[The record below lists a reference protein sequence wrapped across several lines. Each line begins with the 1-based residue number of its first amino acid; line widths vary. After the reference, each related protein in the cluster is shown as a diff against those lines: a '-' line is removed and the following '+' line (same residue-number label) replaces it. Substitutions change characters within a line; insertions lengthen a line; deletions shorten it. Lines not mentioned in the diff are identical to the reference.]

1 MITSKDIEDELQ
13 KIEEVAPK
21 YAKAKADSYQAMEW
35 KKIQKSLL
43 FAKAFG
49 RTVADKEN
57 WVAIQ
62 PEHIVAAEGVSE
74 AIEEEEKLRWDL
86 KQSELKIEIWRTEQ
100 ATLRAERMM

>member
-1 MITSKDIEDELQ
+1 MITSKDIENELQ
-13 KIEEVAPK
+13 KIEETAPK

-43 FAKAFG
+43 FTKAFG

-62 PEHIVAAEGVSE
+62 PEYIVAAEGVSE

-100 ATLRAERMM
+100 ATLRTERMM

>member
-1 MITSKDIEDELQ
+1 MITSKDIENELQ
-13 KIEEVAPK
+13 KIEETAPK

-35 KKIQKSLL
+35 KKIQKALL
-43 FAKAFG
+43 FAKASG

-62 PEHIVAAEGVSE
+62 PEHIVATEGVSE

-100 ATLRAERMM
+100 ATLRTERMM

>member
-1 MITSKDIEDELQ
+1 MITSKDIENELQ
-13 KIEEVAPK
+13 KIEEIAPK

-35 KKIQKSLL
+35 KKTQKSLL
-43 FAKAFG
+43 FAMAVG

-57 WVAIQ
+57 WVAVQ
-62 PEHIVAAEGVSE
+62 PELIVAMEGVSE
-74 AIEEEEKLRWDL
+74 AIEKEEKLRWDL

>member
-1 MITSKDIEDELQ
+1 MITSKDIENELQ
-13 KIEEVAPK
+13 KIEEIAPK

-35 KKIQKSLL
+35 KKTQKSLL
-43 FAKAFG
+43 FAMAVG

-57 WVAIQ
+57 WVAVQ
-62 PEHIVAAEGVSE
+62 PELIVATEGISE
-74 AIEEEEKLRWDL
+74 AIEKEEKLRWDL

>member
-1 MITSKDIEDELQ
+1 MITSKDIENELQ
-13 KIEEVAPK
+13 KIEETAPK

-57 WVAIQ
+57 LVAIQ
-62 PEHIVAAEGVSE
+62 PEHIVATEGVSE

>member
-1 MITSKDIEDELQ
+1 MITSKDIENELQ
-13 KIEEVAPK
+13 KIEEIAPK

-35 KKIQKSLL
+35 KKSQKALL
-43 FAKAFG
+43 FAQAVG

-57 WVAIQ
+57 WGAVQPTLDVATK
-62 PEHIVAAEGVSE
+62 GVSQ

-100 ATLRAERMM
+100 ATLRTERMM